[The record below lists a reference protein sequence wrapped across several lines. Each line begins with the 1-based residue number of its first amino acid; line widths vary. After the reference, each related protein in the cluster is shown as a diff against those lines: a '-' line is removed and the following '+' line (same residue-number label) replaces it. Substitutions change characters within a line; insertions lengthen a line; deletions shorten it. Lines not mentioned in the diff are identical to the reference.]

1 MSLPD
6 ARLRAGYLEGVRSLD
21 TSSEAHAV
29 QRAVFQAMTG
39 EQRVL
44 AALAMADE
52 AREISMSGIRARRP
66 ELSDEQVR
74 LEWLQLLHG
83 REFVERLTTR

>member
-1 MSLPD
+1 
-6 ARLRAGYLEGVRSLD
+6 
-21 TSSEAHAV
+21 
-29 QRAVFQAMTG
+29 MTG

-83 REFVERLTTR
+83 REFVEHLTTR